1 MKKQGRGAKALTVFK
16 YTLALL
22 ATVALLKIA
31 FFPANDEDYAQAT
44 GDFSQPTT
52 ELSPQRINNTQKLS
66 ATIVPDEPTVIRA
79 NASGEIT
86 DTFVNSGGN
95 AVEGQNLLQVK
106 KTSVSETASTSGG
119 ADSADE
125 NAAAAAP
132 ETTVTWG
139 NITAKA
145 SGTVQWDIVIG
156 QTVEIGQEIGTISPN
171 SFHAVAP
178 IKPSQLYTLGD
189 SINNG
194 RLAITDGPAPFL
206 CDSVKT
212 VTGSGA
218 GSQGAGAG
226 AGEGAGMGAAAAG
239 NSSGG
244 PQLRCDIP
252 ADQTVYEGVP
262 ATLIL
267 GSGTTSEVPALPVTA
282 VEGRFREGVVYAP
295 AKDGGKPTKI
305 KVELGANDGTFIE
318 IKRGL
323 KEGQQ
328 VLEYVPSYKDEFA
341 GDGSGDGTGTGAGD
355 GSDTGFDESGDDAG
369 SEK

>member
-86 DTFVNSGGN
+86 DAFVNSGGN

-106 KTSVSETASTSGG
+106 KTSVAETASTSGG
-119 ADSADE
+119 ADSADG
-125 NAAAAAP
+125 NAAAATP

-341 GDGSGDGTGTGAGD
+341 GDGSGDGTG
-355 GSDTGFDESGDDAG
+355 FDESGDDAG

>member
-86 DTFVNSGGN
+86 DAFVNSGGN

-218 GSQGAGAG
+218 GSQGAGAD
-226 AGEGAGMGAAAAG
+226 AGDGAGMGAAAAG

-341 GDGSGDGTGTGAGD
+341 GDGSGDGTG
-355 GSDTGFDESGDDAG
+355 FDESGDDAG

>member
-86 DTFVNSGGN
+86 DAYVNSGGN

-119 ADSADE
+119 ADSDE
-125 NAAAAAP
+125 EHAAAAAP

-171 SFHAVAP
+171 SFHASREP
-178 IKPSQLYTLGD
+178 MTMED
-189 SINNG
+189 S
-194 RLAITDGPAPFL
+194 R
-206 CDSVKT
+206 
-212 VTGSGA
+212 SGA
-218 GSQGAGAG
+218 
-226 AGEGAGMGAAAAG
+226 
-239 NSSGG
+239 
-244 PQLRCDIP
+244 
-252 ADQTVYEGVP
+252 T
-262 ATLIL
+262 
-267 GSGTTSEVPALPVTA
+267 
-282 VEGRFREGVVYAP
+282 
-295 AKDGGKPTKI
+295 
-305 KVELGANDGTFIE
+305 IE
-318 IKRGL
+318 
-323 KEGQQ
+323 
-328 VLEYVPSYKDEFA
+328 
-341 GDGSGDGTGTGAGD
+341 TGAVFMT
-355 GSDTGFDESGDDAG
+355 SSTRM
-369 SEK
+369 

>member
-1 MKKQGRGAKALTVFK
+1 MKKQGRGAKALTIFK

-86 DTFVNSGGN
+86 AAYVNSGGN
-95 AVEGQNLLQVK
+95 AVEGQYLLQVK
-106 KTSVSETASTSGG
+106 KTSVSETASTSGSANSHEEG
-119 ADSADE
+119 ASA
-125 NAAAAAP
+125 ATP
-132 ETTVTWG
+132 ETIVTWG

-156 QTVEIGQEIGTISPN
+156 QTIEIGQEIGTISPN

-212 VTGSGA
+212 VTGSGG
-218 GSQGAGAG
+218 GSQRTGAGDASG
-226 AGEGAGMGAAAAG
+226 RGAAAG

-244 PQLRCDIP
+244 PQLSCDIP
-252 ADQTVYEGVP
+252 AGQTVYEGVP

-323 KEGQQ
+323 KDGQQ
-328 VLEYVPSYKDEFA
+328 VLEYVPSYKDNSA
-341 GDGSGDGTGTGAGD
+341 GDGTGTGTGD

>member
-86 DTFVNSGGN
+86 DAFVNSGGN

-106 KTSVSETASTSGG
+106 KTSVAETASTSGG
-119 ADSADE
+119 ADSADG

-341 GDGSGDGTGTGAGD
+341 GDGSGDGTG
-355 GSDTGFDESGDDAG
+355 FDESGDDAG

>member
-1 MKKQGRGAKALTVFK
+1 M
-16 YTLALL
+16 
-22 ATVALLKIA
+22 
-31 FFPANDEDYAQAT
+31 
-44 GDFSQPTT
+44 
-52 ELSPQRINNTQKLS
+52 
-66 ATIVPDEPTVIRA
+66 
-79 NASGEIT
+79 
-86 DTFVNSGGN
+86 
-95 AVEGQNLLQVK
+95 
-106 KTSVSETASTSGG
+106 
-119 ADSADE
+119 
-125 NAAAAAP
+125 
-132 ETTVTWG
+132 
-139 NITAKA
+139 
-145 SGTVQWDIVIG
+145 QWDIVIG

-226 AGEGAGMGAAAAG
+226 AGDGAGMGAAAAG

-305 KVELGANDGTFIE
+305 KVELGLSLIH
-318 IKRGL
+318 I
-323 KEGQQ
+323 
-328 VLEYVPSYKDEFA
+328 
-341 GDGSGDGTGTGAGD
+341 
-355 GSDTGFDESGDDAG
+355 
-369 SEK
+369 

>member
-1 MKKQGRGAKALTVFK
+1 MKKQGKGAKALTVFK

-86 DTFVNSGGN
+86 DAFVNSGGN

-106 KTSVSETASTSGG
+106 KTSVSETASTSGS
-119 ADSADE
+119 ADSDDE

-132 ETTVTWG
+132 ETTVSWG

-218 GSQGAGAG
+218 GAQGAGAG

-239 NSSGG
+239 SSSGG

-355 GSDTGFDESGDDAG
+355 GSGTGFDESGDDAG

>member
-86 DTFVNSGGN
+86 DAFVNSGGN

-218 GSQGAGAG
+218 GSQNTD

-267 GSGTTSEVPALPVTA
+267 GSSTTSEVPALPVTA